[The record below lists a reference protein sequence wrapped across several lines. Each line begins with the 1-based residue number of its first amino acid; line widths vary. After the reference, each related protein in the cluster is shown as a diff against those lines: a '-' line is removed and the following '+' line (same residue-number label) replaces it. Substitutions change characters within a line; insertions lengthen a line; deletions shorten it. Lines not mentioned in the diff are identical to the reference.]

1 MCVQLE
7 RIFKEEIFKYSVIFG
22 PRHVIVYIHPM
33 LNLKLNANA
42 HLLNMQL
49 FKYLNFGVILGSL
62 NCVFLHVYEMAI
74 FILYAYNGHNL
85 L

>member
-33 LNLKLNANA
+33 IECEIK
-42 HLLNMQL
+42 
-49 FKYLNFGVILGSL
+49 
-62 NCVFLHVYEMAI
+62 
-74 FILYAYNGHNL
+74 
-85 L
+85 